1 MLILFYIFIEIPLFH
16 VLNARITFGN
26 IFGLDEPVP
35 GVTPIND
42 EKVVACVLD
51 DSCFDTPAG
60 YVRLGETFLLIQLRI
75 SCYPISNIPSW

>member
-1 MLILFYIFIEIPLFH
+1 MYLLFSYYDETFFYIFIEIPLFH

-26 IFGLDEPVP
+26 IFGLDEAVP
-35 GVTPIND
+35 GVTPIQD

-60 YVRLGETFLLIQLRI
+60 YVRLGEPLVSVQHQR
-75 SCYPISNIPSW
+75 